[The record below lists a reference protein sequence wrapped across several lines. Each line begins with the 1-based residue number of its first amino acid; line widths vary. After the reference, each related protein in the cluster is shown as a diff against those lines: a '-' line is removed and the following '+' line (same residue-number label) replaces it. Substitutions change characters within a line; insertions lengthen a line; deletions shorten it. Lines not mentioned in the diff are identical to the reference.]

1 MKTAVELTRKRAPT
15 SAVRGTYYLETHGC
29 QMNEHDSERMA
40 GLMEVAGYRRV
51 ARADDADVAIL
62 NTCAIRENADNK
74 LYGHLGAL
82 KPIKERTGLKIAVG
96 GCQAEKDRDGVIE
109 RAPWVDVVFGTRNI
123 DALPR
128 LISAVEGAG
137 VPIVE
142 FAEAFDVHPS
152 ALPARRGS
160 TFHAWVA
167 IQYGCNNAC
176 AFCIVPSV
184 RGREV
189 SRPLGDVLGEIRQL
203 ADHGISE
210 ISLLGQNVNSY
221 GRDLAGRPIFAELL
235 YAVNDI
241 AGVRRIRYTSPHPKD
256 FKEDTARAMAD
267 CDAVC
272 EHLHFPVQ
280 SGSDAVLRRMRRA
293 YSRSSYLE
301 KVAMA
306 RETIPGLALTT
317 DIIVGFPGE
326 TDDDFA
332 DTMSLV
338 ERVRYDSAFMFQF
351 SSRPGTAA
359 ADMTELPK
367 PVVQERFDGLLA
379 AQERISRERNG
390 DMVGRTVELT
400 IERTS
405 SKRDAERATGRTR
418 TNKLVHVDQNGFGLG
433 DRVTALITG
442 AHTHYLSGQPT

>member
-1 MKTAVELTRKRAPT
+1 MKTFF
-15 SAVRGTYYLETHGC
+15 LETHGC

-51 ARADDADVAIL
+51 QTPDEADVAIL

-82 KPIKERTGLKIAVG
+82 KSVKERTGLTIAVG
-96 GCQAEKDRDGVIE
+96 GCQAEKDRDGVRE

-128 LISAVEGAG
+128 LVRMVDEAG
-137 VPIVE
+137 VPLFE
-142 FAEAFDVHPS
+142 FAEQFEVHPS
-152 ALPARRGS
+152 ALPARRES
-160 TFHAWVA
+160 SFHAWVA

-176 AFCIVPSV
+176 TFCIVPSV
-184 RGREV
+184 RGHEV
-189 SRPLGDVLGEIRQL
+189 SRPLGEIVGEVQRL
-203 ADHGISE
+203 VDDGVTE

-221 GRDLAGRPIFAELL
+221 GRDLTGRPIFSELL
-235 YAVNDI
+235 YAVNDVP
-241 AGVRRIRYTSPHPKD
+241 GVRRIRYTSPHPKD
-256 FKEDTARAMAD
+256 FKQDTARAMAD

-280 SGSDAVLRRMRRA
+280 SGSDAVLRRMKRA
-293 YSRSSYLE
+293 YSRASYLD

-326 TDDDFA
+326 TDDEFD

-338 ERVRYDSAFMFQF
+338 EAVRYDSAFMFQY
-351 SSRPGTAA
+351 SKRPGTDAA
-359 ADMTELPK
+359 TMDDQISK
-367 PVVQERFDGLLA
+367 PVVQSRFDRLLA
-379 AQERISRERNG
+379 RQTEISEQRNRALIG
-390 DMVGRTVELT
+390 ETVEIT
-400 IERTS
+400 IERAA
-405 SKRDAERATGRTR
+405 SKRDVAKASGRTR
-418 TNKLVHVDQNGFGLG
+418 TNKLVHLTSAASVGSSVDATI
-433 DRVTALITG
+433 VTAG
-442 AHTHYLSGQPT
+442 AHYLSA

>member
-1 MKTAVELTRKRAPT
+1 MKTAVELRRKR
-15 SAVRGTYYLETHGC
+15 VGLRGAYYLETHGC

-51 ARADDADVAIL
+51 ARPDEADVAIL

-74 LYGHLGAL
+74 LYGHLGQL
-82 KPIKERTGLKIAVG
+82 KPIKQRTGLKIAVG

-128 LISAVEGAG
+128 LIGAVEGAG

-142 FAEAFDVHPS
+142 FAEQFDVHPS
-152 ALPARRGS
+152 ALPARRES
-160 TFHAWVA
+160 SFHAWVA

-189 SRPLGDVLGEIRQL
+189 SRPMGDILGEIRELVDQ
-203 ADHGISE
+203 GVTE
-210 ISLLGQNVNSY
+210 VSLLGQNVNSY
-221 GRDLAGRPIFAELL
+221 GRDLTGRPIFAELL

-256 FKEDTARAMAD
+256 FKEDAARAMAE

-280 SGSDAVLRRMRRA
+280 SGSDAVLRRMKRA
-293 YSRSSYLE
+293 YSRSSYLD

-326 TDDDFA
+326 TDEEFD

-338 ERVRYDSAFMFQF
+338 EQVRYDSAYMFQF

-359 ADMTELPK
+359 AAMPELSK
-367 PVVQERFDGLLA
+367 EVVQKRFDRLFA
-379 AQERISRERNG
+379 AQERISLERNEAMLG
-390 DMVGRTVELT
+390 EIVDLT

-405 SKRDAERATGRTR
+405 SKKDANRASGRTR
-418 TNKLVHVDQNGFGLG
+418 TNKLVHIDGNAFQPGSEIAAG
-433 DRVTALITG
+433 IIE

>member
-1 MKTAVELTRKRAPT
+1 MKTAVELTRKRSVEQAMRRT
-15 SAVRGTYYLETHGC
+15 FYLETHGC

-51 ARADDADVAIL
+51 ARADEADVAIL

-74 LYGHLGAL
+74 LYGHLGQL
-82 KPIKERTGLKIAVG
+82 KPIKQRTGLKIAVG

-128 LISAVEGAG
+128 LIGAVEAAG
-137 VPIVE
+137 VPMVE
-142 FAEAFDVHPS
+142 FAEQFDVHPS
-152 ALPARRGS
+152 ALPARRES
-160 TFHAWVA
+160 SFHAWVA
-167 IQYGCNNAC
+167 IQYGCNNSC

-189 SRPLGDVLGEIRQL
+189 SRPMGDILGEIRSVV
-203 ADHGISE
+203 DHGVTE
-210 ISLLGQNVNSY
+210 VSLLGQNVNSY
-221 GRDLAGRPIFAELL
+221 GRDLTGRSIFSELL

-241 AGVRRIRYTSPHPKD
+241 PGIRRIRYTSPHPKD
-256 FKEDTARAMAD
+256 FKEDTARAMAE

-272 EHLHFPVQ
+272 EHLHFPLQ
-280 SGSDAVLRRMRRA
+280 SGSDPVLRRMKRA
-293 YSRSSYLE
+293 YSRASYLE
-301 KVAMA
+301 KVEMA
-306 RETIPGLALTT
+306 RETIPELALTT

-326 TDDDFA
+326 TDDDFD

-338 ERVRYDSAFMFQF
+338 EQVRYDSAYMFQF

-359 ADMTELPK
+359 AEMDELPK
-367 PVVQERFDGLLA
+367 PVVQQRFDRLLA
-379 AQERISRERNG
+379 AQERISLERNQAMLG
-390 DMVGRTVELT
+390 EIVELT

-405 SKRDAERATGRTR
+405 SKKDANRATGRTR
-418 TNKLVHVDQNGFGLG
+418 TNKLVHVESNGFALG
-433 DRVTALITG
+433 SSVTARITE
-442 AHTHYLSGQPT
+442 AHMHYLSGQPS